1 MSADL
6 APRVRLPASARRDEV
21 VEVRVLV
28 QHPME
33 SGQRRDE
40 AGRLVPRRI
49 LNALVVRYLGREVMR
64 MRLEPAIAA
73 NPLLG
78 FFLRAEETGMVEL
91 EWTDDDGTIHRSS
104 HRLNVAG

>member
-1 MSADL
+1 M
-6 APRVRLPASARRDEV
+6 RVRLEPA
-21 VEVRVLV
+21 
-28 QHPME
+28 
-33 SGQRRDE
+33 
-40 AGRLVPRRI
+40 
-49 LNALVVRYLGREVMR
+49 
-64 MRLEPAIAA
+64 AIAA

>member
-6 APRVRLPASARRDEV
+6 APRIRLPASARRGEV

-33 SGQRRDE
+33 PGQRRDE

-49 LNALVVRYLGREVMR
+49 LHALVVRYLGHEVMR
-64 MRLEPAIAA
+64 VRLEPAIAA